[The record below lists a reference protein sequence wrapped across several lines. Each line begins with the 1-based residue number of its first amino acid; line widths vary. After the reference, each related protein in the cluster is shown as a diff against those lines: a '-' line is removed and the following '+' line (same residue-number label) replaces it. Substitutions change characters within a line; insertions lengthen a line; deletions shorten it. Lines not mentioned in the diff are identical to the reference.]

1 MAELIMKT
9 NSTPVIIE
17 HQENITWFRLNNPS
31 RLNALNSQMIDIMT
45 DGINEALQKKV
56 KLLRFSGEGRAFSSG
71 FDLSNLQN
79 ESDADLLYRFIRIE
93 EFLQMIYKL
102 PISSLALVHGKCF
115 GAGADIVSACQHRIA
130 SPETTFR
137 MPGLQFGI
145 VLGTRRLSK
154 LVGRE
159 NAINFLESSRIFNSD
174 EALKSGFLTSIC
186 ETNNWKSKIKE
197 ISLEAFNLNYESKS
211 KLMSETLNDE
221 HLNNDLAAL
230 VRSASKP
237 GLVKRIKE
245 FVKTQVK
252 NK

>member
-1 MAELIMKT
+1 
-9 NSTPVIIE
+9 
-17 HQENITWFRLNNPS
+17 
-31 RLNALNSQMIDIMT
+31 
-45 DGINEALQKKV
+45 
-56 KLLRFSGEGRAFSSG
+56 
-71 FDLSNLQN
+71 
-79 ESDADLLYRFIRIE
+79 
-93 EFLQMIYKL
+93 
-102 PISSLALVHGKCF
+102 
-115 GAGADIVSACQHRIA
+115 
-130 SPETTFR
+130 

-186 ETNNWKSKIKE
+186 KSNEWKTKVEE

>member
-9 NSTPVIIE
+9 NPTPVIIE
-17 HQENITWFRLNNPS
+17 HQQNITWFRLNNPS

-56 KLLRFSGEGRAFSSG
+56 KLLIFSGEGRAFSSG

-145 VLGTRRLSK
+145 VLGTRRLSR

-174 EALKSGFLTSIC
+174 EALKSGFLTSVCKSI
-186 ETNNWKSKIKE
+186 EWKTKVEE

-237 GLVKRIKE
+237 GLVKRIKK